1 VCVGVTT
8 GDLLCTCVGAR
19 KMRSEYTVFGDAINL
34 SARLMM
40 KCRGG
45 ESPCCP
51 FLSVLVAAVVLQLA
65 VLQLVVLQLAV

>member
-1 VCVGVTT
+1 
-8 GDLLCTCVGAR
+8 
-19 KMRSEYTVFGDAINL
+19 MRSEYTVFGDAINL